1 MQPHDP
7 FHPRPAGPSLP
18 GLTGSVAD
26 GAASHRL
33 ITAPAALNRRG
44 FLTGSLAAACGSSLA
59 SLSRPASVLAS
70 EPAAVTAESLVA
82 ALHATL
88 TPAQREKVCQP
99 WDYVHP
105 KFGLLRTRVAN
116 NWNCNNT
123 DLSSEFFTAEQK
135 QLTRDIFEQL
145 IAPEWHDRFHQQLE
159 DDTGGFG
166 HQQSFAILGEPGNG
180 PSQFLLTGRHMTLRC
195 DGNSADHVAFGGPI
209 FYGHDAG
216 GFNEEKDHPG
226 NVFWSQA
233 VAANAVYEML
243 DGMQRKAALVEKA
256 PRENA
261 VGFRGAALHTG
272 GSPQGIAVTDLT
284 ADQQGEL
291 SRVLGVLLE
300 PFRGSDRQE
309 VRECLAKQGGL
320 EGCRLLFY
328 KKGDI
333 GGDGVWDN
341 WRLEGPAFVWHFRGA
356 PHVHVWVNI
365 ADDPSIATNA

>member
-1 MQPHDP
+1 MQPHESFQGNDT
-7 FHPRPAGPSLP
+7 AGPLRSLP
-18 GLTGSVAD
+18 
-26 GAASHRL
+26 
-33 ITAPAALNRRG
+33 RRG
-44 FLTGSLAAACGSSLA
+44 FLAGSLAAACSSSLGRLGA
-59 SLSRPASVLAS
+59 STAS
-70 EPAAVTAESLVA
+70 AAGSTATTAESLVA

-88 TPAQREKVCQP
+88 TPAQREKVCRP

-116 NWNCNNT
+116 NWNCNDT
-123 DLSSEFFTAEQK
+123 DLSSDFFTADQK

-145 IAPEWHDRFHQQLE
+145 IAPEWHARFHQQLE

-166 HQQSFAILGEPGNG
+166 HQQSFAILGEPGAG

-195 DGNSADHVAFGGPI
+195 DGNAADHIAFGGPI

-216 GFNEEKDHPG
+216 GFDEDKDHPG

-233 VAANAVYEML
+233 LAANAVYEML
-243 DGMQRKAALVEKA
+243 DGKQRDAALVAKS

-261 VGFRGAALHTG
+261 VGFRGAKLHTAN
-272 GSPQGIAVTDLT
+272 PQGIAVTDLSG
-284 ADQQGEL
+284 DQQGEL

-300 PFRGSDRQE
+300 PFRGSDREE

-328 KKGDI
+328 KDQDI
-333 GGDGVWDN
+333 GNDGVWDN

-365 ADDPSIATNA
+365 ADDPSIATNS